1 MWEKGCGRT
10 GIILET
16 GQRARTLRLCVS
28 QLPSPPP
35 GGGSDAVR
43 PNYSPAPSFLL
54 HLPTWP
60 PGFIHLLI
68 FQMHAF
74 FSFFSWIPRHS
85 LPPGCSGTPASP
97 SWAVNIKE
105 ALSWNGAD
113 SRPTSASWAWLCA
126 SEAATPRLGWTPC
139 PLKCT
144 WECFRGRA
152 CLPWSDYRRVTS

>member
-74 FSFFSWIPRHS
+74 FFLLFFLGFPVARFLPVALERQR
-85 LPPGCSGTPASP
+85 LPP
-97 SWAVNIKE
+97 E
-105 ALSWNGAD
+105 
-113 SRPTSASWAWLCA
+113 R
-126 SEAATPRLGWTPC
+126 
-139 PLKCT
+139 
-144 WECFRGRA
+144 
-152 CLPWSDYRRVTS
+152 